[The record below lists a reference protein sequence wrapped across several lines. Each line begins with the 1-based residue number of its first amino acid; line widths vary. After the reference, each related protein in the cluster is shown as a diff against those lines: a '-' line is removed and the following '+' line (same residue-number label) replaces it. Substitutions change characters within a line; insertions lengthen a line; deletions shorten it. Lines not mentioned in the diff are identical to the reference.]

1 VLSVENLVMRYA
13 TITGDVKALN
23 GINLDIYPE
32 EVVGIVG
39 ESGCG
44 KSTLGLSITKLIS
57 SPPALFVD
65 GSINYKGLDIMRV
78 PQRMLK
84 FVRGTEIS
92 MIFQEPLSSLNPV
105 LTIGDQLSEAI
116 MVRES
121 RISSTIDHETF
132 RTAVQ
137 NGSTTS
143 LLMKNR
149 DHRSKE
155 LIEEEAI
162 QALKLVRI
170 TDPERIYQRYP
181 HELSGGMSQR
191 VMIAMAL
198 SQKPSLL
205 IADEPTSALDVT
217 TQAEILKLIR
227 DLIHEV
233 HTSVL
238 FITHDLALVGHIA
251 DRVAVMYAGE
261 IVEMAPTD
269 ELLSNPLH
277 PYTQGLIG
285 SFPSGFKNSPKIAS
299 IPGTVPDL
307 RNPPTGC
314 KFHPRCPHAFAPCLE
329 GNVGWIEAS
338 PGHGVSCHLYGTKS
352 AS

>member
-1 VLSVENLVMRYA
+1 MRY
-13 TITGDVKALN
+13 TTTTGNVNALN
-23 GINLDIYPE
+23 GVNLNIYPE

-44 KSTLGLSITKLIS
+44 KSTLGLSITKLIP
-57 SPPALFVD
+57 SPPALFVG

-78 PQRMLK
+78 APRMIK
-84 FVRGTEIS
+84 YVRGTEIS

-105 LTIGDQLSEAI
+105 LSIGDQLSEAI
-116 MVRES
+116 DVRES

-132 RTAVQ
+132 RSAIQ
-137 NGSTTS
+137 NGSTAN
-143 LLMKNR
+143 LRVKNR

-238 FITHDLALVGHIA
+238 FITHDLALVGYIA
-251 DRVAVMYAGE
+251 DRIAVMYAGE
-261 IVEMAPTD
+261 IVETAPTD

-277 PYTQGLIG
+277 PYTQGLIA
-285 SFPSGFKNSPKIAS
+285 SFPSGFKNSPKIS
-299 IPGTVPDL
+299 PIPGVVPDL
-307 RNPPTGC
+307 RNLPNGC

-329 GNVGWIEAS
+329 GSVGWTEVS
-338 PGHGVSCHLYGTKS
+338 PGHGVSCHLYGSKRAS
-352 AS
+352 A

>member
-1 VLSVENLVMRYA
+1 MHYSTR
-13 TITGDVKALN
+13 TGDVKALN
-23 GINLDIYPE
+23 GINLEIYPE

-44 KSTLGLSITKLIS
+44 KSTLGLSITKLIP
-57 SPPALFVD
+57 SPPALFV
-65 GSINYKGLDIMRV
+65 GGNIYYKGLDIMRV
-78 PQRMLK
+78 PPRMIK

-92 MIFQEPLSSLNPV
+92 MIFQEPLTSLNPV

-116 MVRES
+116 VVRES
-121 RISSTIDHETF
+121 RLSSTRDDEAF
-132 RTAVQ
+132 RTAIQ
-137 NGSTTS
+137 NGSTTN
-143 LLMKNR
+143 LLLKNR
-149 DHRSKE
+149 DKHSKE
-155 LIEEEAI
+155 SIKAEAI
-162 QALKLVRI
+162 QSLKLVRI
-170 TDPERIYQRYP
+170 TDPERIFQRYP

-251 DRVAVMYAGE
+251 DRIAVMYAGE
-261 IVEMAPTD
+261 IVESAPTD
-269 ELLSNPLH
+269 ELLSKPLQ
-277 PYTQGLIG
+277 PYTQGLIA
-285 SFPSGFKNSPKIAS
+285 SFPSGYKQSPQISS
-299 IPGTVPDL
+299 IPGNVPDL
-307 RNPPTGC
+307 RNPPAGC
-314 KFHPRCPHAFAPCLE
+314 KFHPRCPHVFDKCYE
-329 GNVGWIEAS
+329 GTVGWTEVS
-338 PGHGVSCHLYGTKS
+338 PGHGVSCHLYGN
-352 AS
+352 